1 MKIKRFLRLNGESS
15 KSFALKL
22 GISNSTMSRILR
34 GSVLPS
40 IAVAKKILK
49 KSYRAITVDDIVDQ
63 YHLFYNVPEIN
74 IIYNIHKEKGILF
87 FKEMNNYLDKFTPRN
102 K

>member
-1 MKIKRFLRLNGESS
+1 MKIKRFLRLSGESS

-40 IAVAKKILK
+40 IAVAKNIFR

-63 YHLFYNVPEIN
+63 YCVFYGVN
-74 IIYNIHKEKGILF
+74 IIYNGRKEKCDYF
-87 FKEMNNYLDKFTPRN
+87 VKEINNYLEK
-102 K
+102 